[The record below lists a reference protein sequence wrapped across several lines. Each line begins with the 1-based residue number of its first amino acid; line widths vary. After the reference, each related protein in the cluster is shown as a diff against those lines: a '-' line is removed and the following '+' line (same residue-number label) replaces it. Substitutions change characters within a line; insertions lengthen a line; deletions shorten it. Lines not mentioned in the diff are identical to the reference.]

1 MIMEDDVIPPRLS
14 LSVIMTDVFMTAH
27 GTRSLAMSTKD
38 EFLVCKFAVEGN
50 KLDYHFGPFISLG
63 AALGKMKPWIGT

>member
-1 MIMEDDVIPPRLS
+1 
-14 LSVIMTDVFMTAH
+14 
-27 GTRSLAMSTKD
+27 MSTKD